1 MLIRKA
7 TEDDLGVILSLRDA
21 ARKIMRS
28 TGNLSQWPENVPSAS
43 QFESDI
49 RAGFSYV
56 VEVDGQP
63 VATFALIPGPDPTYG
78 VVYDG
83 CGWKRDCEDYGVI
96 HRLASNGKAHGVL
109 AEVLRFA
116 IDRYDDIRIDT
127 HADNAIMRKQLSRHG
142 FTHVGDILLSNGEPR
157 MAFHWLRK

>member
-7 TEDDLGVILSLRDA
+7 TEEDLVVILSLRDE

-28 TGNLSQWPENVPSAS
+28 CGNLSQWPENVPSAS
-43 QFESDI
+43 QFECDI
-49 RAGFSYV
+49 RSGFSYI
-56 VEVDGQP
+56 VEVDCLP

-83 CGWKRDCEDYGVI
+83 CGWMRDCNEYGVI
-96 HRLASNGKAHGVL
+96 HRLASNGKAHGVF

-116 IDRYDDIRIDT
+116 NDRYDDIRIDT
-127 HADNAIMRKQLSRHG
+127 HADNVIMRKQLARHG
-142 FTHVGDILLSNGEPR
+142 FTHVGNILLSNGEPR